1 MDVPEEVEKHIKI
14 TEEELSS
21 AYLLLENGKLRDSIS
36 RAYYSMFHAAKA
48 LLLLKG
54 IDPRKHS
61 GVIRMFGLHF
71 VNSGFIERVYAK
83 YLTHSR
89 SDQRLTMMSITNQV
103 MRKLK
108 TLLKVLSASW
118 RELKVFWRRLKMD
131 KKAQALNEFLKL

>member
-131 KKAQALNEFLKL
+131 KKAQALNEF